1 MSKRKVASLVG
12 PEPKSKKVCSIG
24 TCVVGDESSYNAC
37 KQLRPPNSKV
47 DRINL
52 GPMISNDEAKTLV
65 YNDTLYSR
73 FGVWRLLQQ
82 NDKWLSTRLV
92 LSDISIHIR
101 FTSIHTGQI
110 GNLIGIAPWGRMI
123 LPPTPP
129 VQNEDGDEEEQPPH
143 QPELQPHQLVDHYK
157 LPTVGRNVLLTPLL
171 SKMRLHF
178 YLVRICDKAL
188 AKKSGR
194 NIVPDDVFRDVENLD
209 DPKIRND
216 KLDVLAHHV
225 GEIDCD
231 NTGCL
236 LKDWNFYMCY
246 KFPKEE
252 TRVCKLE
259 EEDEGDSNTFDTA
272 NFAFIIAV
280 DYMPGFFKMRRLR
293 SKLPNNDERFIPDQT
308 TYLLGEQ
315 FSFSAGQT
323 GVPVYMSDGS
333 IEIAYRYDESL
344 EGTMELSRS
353 LIRQLKE
360 EFEILPANNNNNNNN
375 NNNQVNQAINAED

>member
-1 MSKRKVASLVG
+1 MSKRKVASLVD
-12 PEPKSKKVCSIG
+12 PEPKNKKVCSIG

-47 DRINL
+47 DRIDL

-65 YNDTLYSR
+65 YNDTLYKR
-73 FGVWRLLQQ
+73 FWVWRLLQE
-82 NDKWLSTRLV
+82 NDRWLSSRLV

-110 GNLIGIAPWGRMI
+110 GNLIGIAPWERMI
-123 LPPTPP
+123 LPPTQQPA
-129 VQNEDGDEEEQPPH
+129 QNEDEEEQPP
-143 QPELQPHQLVDHYK
+143 QQAELNAYQLKDHYK
-157 LPTVGRNVLLTPLL
+157 LPSVGMNTLLTPLL

-188 AKKSGR
+188 AKKSVR
-194 NIVPDDVFRDVENLD
+194 NIVPDDVFHDVENLD

-216 KLDVLAHHV
+216 NLDVLAHHV

-246 KFPKEE
+246 KFPKDEM
-252 TRVCKLE
+252 RVCKLE
-259 EEDEGDSNTFDTA
+259 EEDEGDSTIFDTA

-280 DYMPGFFKMRRLR
+280 DYMPGFFKIRKLR
-293 SKLPNNDERFIPDQT
+293 TKLPNNDARFINDQAS
-308 TYLLGEQ
+308 YLLGTQ
-315 FSFSAGQT
+315 FSFGGGQT
-323 GVPVYMSDGS
+323 GIPVYMSGGS
-333 IEIAYRYDESL
+333 IEIAYRYDESF
-344 EGTMELSRS
+344 EGKMELGRS
-353 LIRQLKE
+353 LIRQLRD
-360 EFEILPANNNNNNNN
+360 EFNILPANNNNNN
-375 NNNQVNQAINAED
+375 QVDQVVNGED